1 MNSLERRAV
10 VLLASIYALRMAG
23 LFLILPVFALYAAG
37 LEGHTPLLIGLAI
50 GIYGLTQ
57 AVLQIPFGMASDHV
71 GRKPVIV
78 AGLLIF
84 AAGSVLAATA
94 SNLWMV
100 IVGRAVQGAGAI
112 PAAVMAMVAD
122 LTREE
127 QRSKAMAAIGMTIGA
142 SFVLSLIL
150 GPVLDGMIGVPGIFW
165 LTGALALA
173 AIGVVLFGLPTPVRR
188 ERERERDRTRN
199 LRAEFVRILRDRQL
213 LRLDAGVFVLHLVM
227 TAMFVVLPAGIVHT
241 MNMESAAHWK
251 LYLPTM
257 LLGFIGMLPFL
268 IYANRKHATRR
279 VLGGAVAVLIV
290 AQAVFL
296 FSASTRTGLVLG
308 LFLFFLSFNL
318 LEAML
323 PSLIS
328 RLAPSESKGAA
339 IGVYSTAQFLG
350 AFAGG
355 ALAGLISGY
364 GAQGVFLLTGGVIA
378 VWLLLVVTMREPH
391 FLTSQQI
398 HVGAQSPT
406 QAEKLAR
413 KLAAVPG
420 VAEAIVIAEEGIAYL
435 KVDTRALDKK
445 RLESFSVS

>member
-10 VLLASIYALRMAG
+10 TLLASVYALRMAG
-23 LFLILPVFALYAAG
+23 LFLILPVFALYATG
-37 LEGHTPLLIGLAI
+37 LEGHTPFLIGLAI

-57 AVLQIPFGMASDHV
+57 ALLQIPFGMASDHV

-78 AGLLIF
+78 VGLLIF
-84 AAGSVLAATA
+84 AAGSVMAATA
-94 SNLWMV
+94 SSLWMV
-100 IVGRAVQGAGAI
+100 IAGRAVQGAGAI

-142 SFVLSLIL
+142 SFVLSLIF
-150 GPVLDGMIGVPGIFW
+150 GPVLDGLIGVPGIFW

-173 AIGVVLFGLPTPVRR
+173 AIGVVLLGLPTPVRR
-188 ERERERDRTRN
+188 ERDRSRN
-199 LRAEFVRILRDRQL
+199 LRTEFGRILRDREL

-227 TAMFVVLPAGIVHT
+227 TAMFVVLPAGIVQI
-241 MNMESAAHWK
+241 MGLEAAAHWK

-257 LLGFIGMLPFL
+257 LLGFLGMLPFL
-268 IYANRKHATRR
+268 IYANRQRATRR
-279 VLGGAVAVLIV
+279 VLAGAVAVLLA
-290 AQAVFL
+290 AQLVFL
-296 FSASTRTGLVLG
+296 FAASTQTGLVAG

-339 IGVYSTAQFLG
+339 IGVYSTSQFLG

-355 ALAGLISGY
+355 ALAGLISGF
-364 GAQGVFLLTGGVIA
+364 GATGVFVLTGAVLA
-378 VWLLLVVTMREPH
+378 VWLLLAVTMREPR
-391 FLTSQQI
+391 FLATREIRIGTQT
-398 HVGAQSPT
+398 PP
-406 QAEKLAR
+406 QAEKLAK

-435 KVDTRALDKK
+435 KVDAGALDERALSK
-445 RLESFSVS
+445 FSVMG

>member
-10 VLLASIYALRMAG
+10 ALLASIYALRMAG
-23 LFLILPVFALYAAG
+23 LFLILPVFALYATG
-37 LEGHTPLLIGLAI
+37 LEGHTPLLVGLAI
-50 GIYGLTQ
+50 GAYGLTQ
-57 AVLQIPFGMASDHV
+57 AILQIPFGMVSDHV

-78 AGLLIF
+78 VGLLIF

-94 SNLWMV
+94 TSLWLV

-127 QRSKAMAAIGMTIGA
+127 QRSTAMAVIGMTIGA

-165 LTGALALA
+165 LTGALALV

-188 ERERERDRTRN
+188 ERDRARN
-199 LRAEFVRILRDRQL
+199 LRAEFGQILRDTQL

-227 TAMFVVLPAGIVHT
+227 TAMFVVLPAGIVQT
-241 MNMESAAHWK
+241 LNLEPAAHWK
-251 LYLPTM
+251 LYLPAM
-257 LLGFIGMLPFL
+257 MLGFFGMLPFL
-268 IYANRKHATRR
+268 IYANRQNATRR
-279 VLGGAVAVLIV
+279 VLTGAVAVLIA
-290 AQAVFL
+290 AQLVFL
-296 FSASTRTGLVLG
+296 FAERTHVGLVLG
-308 LFLFFLSFNL
+308 MFLFFLSFNL

-328 RLAPSESKGAA
+328 RVAPSESKGAA

-364 GAQGVFLLTGGVIA
+364 GATGVFLLTTGVLT
-378 VWLLLVVTMREPH
+378 VWLLLVLSMREPR
-391 FLTSQQI
+391 LLSTRQI
-398 HVGAQSPT
+398 RVGAQSAP
-406 QAEKLAR
+406 QAEKLAVR
-413 KLAAVPG
+413 LAAVPG

-435 KVDTRALDKK
+435 KVDPRTLDKK
-445 RLESFSVS
+445 TLESFSVS